1 MYSDGWQTTDSTR
14 CSSLLNTGQCPE
26 IVVVWLDRTVV
37 EYHYLNYRITSLEI
51 AKRVGWV
58 GIIWFDLRYMSNYV
72 CTGTYT

>member
-26 IVVVWLDRTVV
+26 IVVVWLGRTVV
-37 EYHYLNYRITSLEI
+37 EYHHYQSGNSEE
-51 AKRVGWV
+51 GWV
-58 GIIWFDLRYMSNYV
+58 GSGLFGLIYVILYSMSNYV